1 VAVEKEDLP
10 EIEPPKVEKTDSQKE
25 KESQD
30 SEKGKKRK
38 RNSSDDDDEENESDA
53 DEKEIKKASKK
64 EKDAAGPE
72 TKKFK
77 VKGSAAVHPDSG
89 LDDVGH
95 IYETKGTV
103 FNAVLNLTGNNT
115 PPSPLAPATWHAFTT
130 RTHSPRRVVVVV
142 SN

>member
-1 VAVEKEDLP
+1 LP
-10 EIEPPKVEKTDSQKE
+10 EIEPPKVEKTDSRKE
-25 KESQD
+25 KDSQD

-38 RNSSDDDDEENESDA
+38 RGSSDDDDEENESDA

-64 EKDAAGPE
+64 EKKDAAGPE

-103 FNAVLNLTGNNT
+103 FNAVLNLAGNNT
-115 PPSPLAPATWHAFTT
+115 PPLYPPTT
-130 RTHSPRRVVVVV
+130 CIHHMHTLHRVVVVV
-142 SN
+142 TNK

>member
-1 VAVEKEDLP
+1 MAVEKEDLP

-38 RNSSDDDDEENESDA
+38 RNSSDDDDDEENESDA

-115 PPSPLAPATWHAFTT
+115 PPSPLAPAT
-130 RTHSPRRVVVVV
+130 
-142 SN
+142 